1 MAYAASSAMRVMV
14 LDDDEQLLA
23 LYREVLVE
31 AGYEVTLVKDGL
43 EGLDR
48 LDEQPDAFVVDLMMP
63 RIDGCEFIK
72 RIRGMA
78 EFRSK
83 PALVVSAVAT
93 KSWSQAACGAD
104 GFLAKPFEIE
114 ALLAEVRALT
124 ETAA

>member
-1 MAYAASSAMRVMV
+1 MV

-31 AGYEVTLVKDGL
+31 AGYEVTLVKDGV
-43 EGLDR
+43 EGLER
-48 LDEQPDAFVVDLMMP
+48 LGDQPDAFVVDLMMP

-72 RIRGMA
+72 RLRDTV
-78 EFRSK
+78 EFRST

-93 KSWSQAACGAD
+93 KSWSQSACGAD

-114 ALLAEVRALT
+114 ALLEQLRTLT
-124 ETAA
+124 GHAG

>member
-1 MAYAASSAMRVMV
+1 MRVMV

-23 LYREVLVE
+23 LYREILVD
-31 AGYEVTLVKDGL
+31 AGYEVTLVKDGV

-48 LDEQPDAFVVDLMMP
+48 LGERPDAFIVDLLMP
-63 RIDGCEFIK
+63 RVDGCEFIK
-72 RIRGMA
+72 RIRA
-78 EFRSK
+78 TDEHRTK

-104 GFLAKPFEIE
+104 DFLAKPFEIE
-114 ALLAEVRALT
+114 TLLAKLRALT

>member
-1 MAYAASSAMRVMV
+1 MV

-31 AGYEVTLVKDGL
+31 AGYEVTLVKDGV
-43 EGLDR
+43 EGLER
-48 LDEQPDAFVVDLMMP
+48 LGEQPDAFVVDLMMP

-72 RIRGMA
+72 RIRA
-78 EFRSK
+78 TEDFRNK

-93 KSWSQAACGAD
+93 ESWSKVTCGAD

-114 ALLAEVRALT
+114 VLLAELRALT
-124 ETAA
+124 GPLF